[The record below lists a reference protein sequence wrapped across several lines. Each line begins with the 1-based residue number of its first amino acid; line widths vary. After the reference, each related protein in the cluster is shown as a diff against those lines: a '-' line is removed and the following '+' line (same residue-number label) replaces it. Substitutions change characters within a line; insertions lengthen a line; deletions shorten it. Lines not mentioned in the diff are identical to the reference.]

1 MIKISKVSK
10 NAYSVVGAT
19 ALSPRQLMKFN
30 IFLSALVDV
39 TIERSENE
47 IRLLFSVQDEFAIA
61 QTICQTV
68 DFLKKQ
74 TEAVECDESV
84 SMLTTSREKQ
94 LEDNAEVLGQLK
106 LIQENDS
113 QIDSNYNDFCSFCHV
128 SFYRKWILRQ
138 GHL

>member
-10 NAYSVVGAT
+10 NAYSVIGTT

-74 TEAVECDESV
+74 TEAVACDESV

-106 LIQENDS
+106 LIQDNDS
-113 QIDSNYNDFCSFCHV
+113 QIDSTYNDFCSFC
-128 SFYRKWILRQ
+128 FLF
-138 GHL
+138 LP